1 LDAGSITGTG
11 LDSSSTRP
19 TDSHLLVLVQ
29 KSAGNL
35 ANNSKTDIVV
45 AVVGGIVVA
54 SGRAAIARIIV
65 PGAAPLYFACPIQA

>member
-1 LDAGSITGTG
+1 MLGSITGTG
-11 LDSSSTRP
+11 LDSPSTRP

-35 ANNSKTDIVV
+35 AYNSKTDIVV

-54 SGRAAIARIIV
+54 SGRATIARIIV
-65 PGAAPLYFACPIQA
+65 PGAAPLYFACPI